1 MNGNPMRNLQD
12 VLKEKEAE
20 LERVSQE
27 VEALRLV
34 ARLLAADGSEKGR
47 PAVAADNSRDRV
59 AAPPR
64 VKVFP

>member
-1 MNGNPMRNLQD
+1 MRNLQD

-20 LERVSQE
+20 LARLNQE

-34 ARLLAADGSEKGR
+34 ARLLADNSGDQGR
-47 PAVAADNSRDRV
+47 SSLGEASRDRTGM
-59 AAPPR
+59 APR

>member
-1 MNGNPMRNLQD
+1 MRNLQD

-20 LERVSQE
+20 LARLNQE

-34 ARLLAADGSEKGR
+34 ARLLADDSGEKNRSSIAG
-47 PAVAADNSRDRV
+47 DSLRDRV
-59 AAPPR
+59 AVTPK

>member
-1 MNGNPMRNLQD
+1 MKNLQE

-20 LERVSQE
+20 LTRLNQE

-34 ARLLAADGSEKGR
+34 ARLLAEDTGEKGR
-47 PAVAADNSRDRV
+47 PSLGEASRDRTLT
-59 AAPPR
+59 APK

>member
-1 MNGNPMRNLQD
+1 MPSMRNLQE
-12 VLKEKEAE
+12 VLREKEAE

-34 ARLLAADGSEKGR
+34 ARLLAEDGGEKGR
-47 PAVAADNSRDRV
+47 SGLSGDNSRNLV
-59 AAPPR
+59 TPR